1 MKNYQSFKNN
11 QSTIRNL
18 SIIVSLSILFG
29 FGVFFI
35 VVFWAFPTFSLNA
48 SGKTDWT
55 MLEGFA
61 SAISLS
67 LLAGGLIFYIIEY
80 INAENAK
87 LKEKLAED
95 REKAK
100 LSYDMYNAIYH
111 KLTDPEQEAAR
122 RWILMNITIKK
133 EDEDIETWY
142 ERTNR
147 VIMQKAENDKG
158 GLPEG
163 QVAVKL
169 TLNCLDYIGF
179 IADHYWEV
187 EKDSLDW
194 ISAPIAK
201 IWRRIGPYVLHVR
214 KLRNTT
220 DYYLSAERVGKLC
233 VDHRLKKGLPDEEI
247 AKATP

>member
-1 MKNYQSFKNN
+1 MKSSNSRNNN
-11 QSTIRNL
+11 QSTFRNL

-35 VVFWAFPTFSLNA
+35 IVVWAFPTFSRNA
-48 SGKTDWT
+48 SGMTDWS

-61 SAISLS
+61 SVISLS
-67 LLAGGLIFYIIEY
+67 LLAGGLIFAITEY

-87 LKEKLAED
+87 LKEKIAED

-100 LSYDMYNAIYH
+100 LSYDIYNAIYH
-111 KLTDPEQEAAR
+111 KLTDPEQEGAR
-122 RWILMNITIKK
+122 RWILMNIVIKK
-133 EDEDIETWY
+133 EDEDIESWY
-142 ERTNR
+142 ERTNKA
-147 VIMQKAENDKG
+147 IMQKTEHDKG

-201 IWRRIGPYVLHVR
+201 IWRRIGPYVMHVR

-220 DYYLSAERVGKLC
+220 DYYLSAERVGKIC
-233 VDHRLKKGLPDEEI
+233 VDHRLRKGLPDEAI
-247 AKATP
+247 DKATP

>member
-1 MKNYQSFKNN
+1 MKNNYPLQNN
-11 QSTIRNL
+11 PTTIRNL

-29 FGVFFI
+29 FGIFFMI
-35 VVFWAFPTFSLNA
+35 MFWAFPTFSVNA

-61 SAISLS
+61 SVISLS
-67 LLAGGLIFYIIEY
+67 LLAGGLIFAITEY

-100 LSYDMYNAIYH
+100 LSYDIYNAIYH

-122 RWILMNITIKK
+122 RWILLNIDIKK
-133 EDEDIETWY
+133 DDEDLETWY
-142 ERTNR
+142 ERTNK
-147 VIMQKAENDKG
+147 VIMKKTGDQKDSMS
-158 GLPEG
+158 EG
-163 QVAVKL
+163 QIAVKL
-169 TLNCLDYIGF
+169 TLNCFDYIGF

-201 IWRRIGPYVLHVR
+201 VWRRVGPYVLYVR
-214 KLRNTT
+214 ALRRTT
-220 DYYLSAERVGKLC
+220 DYYLAAEHVGNIC
-233 VDHRLKKGLPDEEI
+233 VEWRKSKGLPDEEI
-247 AKATP
+247 AKNTP